1 MASIHQ
7 ITRDL
12 DSMEAVFVKC
22 IENSENSPLIK
33 GLKSD
38 NHSRV
43 SSIFTWQNNLLKF
56 YLENNIDKA
65 IDYGGELIEEVGPLL
80 PSHSQ
85 QDLHFSV
92 GTAMSLKCQDLEGAI
107 DLYAKAVGS
116 ADDNDQMM
124 GIIHNNLGITHF
136 FKFVELSQEIQN
148 PANISP
154 EKVQPVIENA
164 NLAISNLKKSVKHFE
179 RFDLRLSA
187 FNTES
192 VEGQEEVKLIDIE
205 TKLFVDEFFNTEIS
219 EVMPADFKSYDLMQ
233 NAKNQAFLKQAFHN
247 PPVILPI

>member
-85 QDLHFSV
+85 
-92 GTAMSLKCQDLEGAI
+92 
-107 DLYAKAVGS
+107 
-116 ADDNDQMM
+116 
-124 GIIHNNLGITHF
+124 
-136 FKFVELSQEIQN
+136 
-148 PANISP
+148 
-154 EKVQPVIENA
+154 
-164 NLAISNLKKSVKHFE
+164 
-179 RFDLRLSA
+179 
-187 FNTES
+187 
-192 VEGQEEVKLIDIE
+192 
-205 TKLFVDEFFNTEIS
+205 
-219 EVMPADFKSYDLMQ
+219 
-233 NAKNQAFLKQAFHN
+233 
-247 PPVILPI
+247 